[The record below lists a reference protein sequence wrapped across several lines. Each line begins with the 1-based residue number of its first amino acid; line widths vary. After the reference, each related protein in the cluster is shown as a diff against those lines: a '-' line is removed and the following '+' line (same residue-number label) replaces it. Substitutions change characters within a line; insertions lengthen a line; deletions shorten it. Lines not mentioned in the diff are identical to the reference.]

1 MEQPAVAEEV
11 KSSTVATAAA
21 DEELELFIGQNIAQ
35 DFDSPFEGEVAIVPA
50 KGFKYYRITYE
61 DGDKEDLTYNAVKR
75 YVAYYQRSME
85 GGSASKRKKHD
96 FGFYEKFPLG
106 TKILKDFSRTFGGK
120 ITKLP
125 EGKDEKYTV
134 TYDADGA
141 IRKVTKDEAMEMV
154 AKYKAWI
161 DFSSRLKKE
170 EEDKDANT
178 LTMSETSSTVASLS
192 DMLPLIPP
200 SSSEEENVE
209 EEEEVQLVSDTA
221 PSGLSRVK
229 LEMFGKAT
237 SRRVSSN
244 YLERQQR
251 IKARMQALKD
261 PTGAPRKVFRRG
273 CHKACITQ
281 VLGGSGTDPS
291 PIVRVPPTNIFEDG
305 INPFI
310 QKGQYYFAG
319 RSDWNPW
326 TPAYPGDVGFIDS
339 QFLSYPAYVKT
350 HGIGWVDRSKQALF
364 HCFLDCAEKKHL
376 PYYLGPNAKGKQLY
390 LGRYRVVPDDEEE
403 VNIIEKIFKF
413 SALEWDSQCT
423 YAEWFVR
430 KNRNLNMDGI
440 VNKKYDV
447 VDTDLAMEVY
457 ADAAKTKAE
466 NEKEGLWESLRIEK
480 KKERA
485 WVEMLLDNE
494 YTLSIRPVEF
504 VDYDER

>member
-1 MEQPAVAEEV
+1 
-11 KSSTVATAAA
+11 
-21 DEELELFIGQNIAQ
+21 
-35 DFDSPFEGEVAIVPA
+35 
-50 KGFKYYRITYE
+50 
-61 DGDKEDLTYNAVKR
+61 
-75 YVAYYQRSME
+75 
-85 GGSASKRKKHD
+85 
-96 FGFYEKFPLG
+96 
-106 TKILKDFSRTFGGK
+106 
-120 ITKLP
+120 
-125 EGKDEKYTV
+125 
-134 TYDADGA
+134 
-141 IRKVTKDEAMEMV
+141 
-154 AKYKAWI
+154 
-161 DFSSRLKKE
+161 
-170 EEDKDANT
+170 
-178 LTMSETSSTVASLS
+178 MSETSSAIASLS
-192 DMLPLIPP
+192 DMLPLILP

-251 IKARMQALKD
+251 IKARIQALKD

-281 VLGGSGTDPS
+281 VLGGSGTHPA
-291 PIVRVPPTNIFEDG
+291 PIVRVAPTNIFEDG

-326 TPAYPGDVGFIDS
+326 TPAYPGDVGFIGS
-339 QFLSYPAYVKT
+339 QFLSCQEYVET
-350 HGIGWVDRSKQALF
+350 HGIGPVDRRKQELF
-364 HCFLDCAEKKHL
+364 HCFLDCAKKKYL
-376 PYYLGPNAKGKQLY
+376 PHYLGPNAKGKQLY
-390 LGRYRVVPDDEEE
+390 LGRYRAVPDDEEE
-403 VNIIEKIFKF
+403 VNIVEKIFKF

-423 YAEWFVR
+423 YAEWQVR
-430 KNRNLNMDGI
+430 HNKDIDMSGRED
-440 VNKKYDV
+440 KKYDILN
-447 VDTDLAMEVY
+447 TDLAMEVY

-466 NEKEGLWESLRIEK
+466 NEKEGLWESLKIEK

-504 VDYDER
+504 VDYDERYVVTNKDKELRFVDLRTKCGALCNHITLYAWIYAQYFPLAQHQ